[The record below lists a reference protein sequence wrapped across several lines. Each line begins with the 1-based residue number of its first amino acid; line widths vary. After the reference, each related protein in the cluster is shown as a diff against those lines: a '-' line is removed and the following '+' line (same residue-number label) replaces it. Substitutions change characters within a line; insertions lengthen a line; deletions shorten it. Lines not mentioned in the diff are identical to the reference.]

1 MEAYVLMVVSLAA
14 WGATVVL
21 FKFLMKDSEY
31 AFVIGSIVGLVIAA
45 AAGGAYYQHLAMA
58 SISSRKTG
66 RASRSICTS
75 VLAGA

>member
-45 AAGGAYYQHLAMA
+45 AAGGAYYQHLAGP
-58 SISSRKTG
+58 SF
-66 RASRSICTS
+66 
-75 VLAGA
+75 

>member
-31 AFVIGSIVGLVIAA
+31 AFVIGSIVGLVLAA
-45 AAGGAYYQHLAMA
+45 AAGGAYYQYLAT
-58 SISSRKTG
+58 SSF
-66 RASRSICTS
+66 
-75 VLAGA
+75 